1 MPTWVWKTVVTEA
14 LYANT
19 VGIAD
24 TYNAGIKPV
33 IWNIF
38 GFSYITFFMISFAKY
53 FSRNIQSYSF
63 MQQKDFIPSNE
74 NDSKPRFY

>member
-19 VGIAD
+19 AGIAD

-33 IWNIF
+33 NWNIF
-38 GFSYITFFMISFAKY
+38 WIQLQ
-53 FSRNIQSYSF
+53 NI
-63 MQQKDFIPSNE
+63 
-74 NDSKPRFY
+74 FYD